1 MIGVC
6 YRAQTFINAFNAES
20 KISLPDFADL
30 VDDDTVKPLDVQ
42 RSVGVQMKRR
52 LKNAAEV
59 GGVSSRTPK
68 QRREAAEHLALLQH
82 DEEGNELPVEKRAAK
97 KPPRNV
103 ICKKCGMS
111 GHMQKTCKNED
122 VRMRVDDF
130 DTHVITEEIPSI
142 NRDIIIGSDF
152 ATV

>member
-1 MIGVC
+1 MSRLRTLG
-6 YRAQTFINAFNAES
+6 
-20 KISLPDFADL
+20 LPHSAPLQFLDL
-30 VDDDTVKPLDVQ
+30 
-42 RSVGVQMKRR
+42 
-52 LKNAAEV
+52 
-59 GGVSSRTPK
+59 
-68 QRREAAEHLALLQH
+68 AEHLALLQH